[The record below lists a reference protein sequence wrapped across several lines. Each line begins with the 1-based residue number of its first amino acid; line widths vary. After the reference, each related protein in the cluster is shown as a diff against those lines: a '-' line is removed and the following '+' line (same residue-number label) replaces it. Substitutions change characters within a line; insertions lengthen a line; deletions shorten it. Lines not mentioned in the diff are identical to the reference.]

1 MTDFNLAALANL
13 SDADLM
19 MPLTFDDAAAPVT
32 LAPAVTNVLHFG
44 ADQELPDLADLLAKA
59 DAVVAAESV
68 ADLPSMPRAWSAV
81 PASGECVRPHALKRC
96 PAERCIAPCRSCWH
110 WRANQD
116 T

>member
-59 DAVVAAESV
+59 DAVV
-68 ADLPSMPRAWSAV
+68 M
-81 PASGECVRPHALKRC
+81 C
-96 PAERCIAPCRSCWH
+96 PATCAQTVPS
-110 WRANQD
+110 
-116 T
+116 

>member
-1 MTDFNLAALANL
+1 MANL

-59 DAVVAAESV
+59 DAVVATESV
-68 ADLPSMPRAWSAV
+68 ADLPARAPRIVGV
-81 PASGECVRPHALKRC
+81 PASENVSGHMRSNGAQLSDALRLAVRA
-96 PAERCIAPCRSCWH
+96 
-110 WRANQD
+110 
-116 T
+116 